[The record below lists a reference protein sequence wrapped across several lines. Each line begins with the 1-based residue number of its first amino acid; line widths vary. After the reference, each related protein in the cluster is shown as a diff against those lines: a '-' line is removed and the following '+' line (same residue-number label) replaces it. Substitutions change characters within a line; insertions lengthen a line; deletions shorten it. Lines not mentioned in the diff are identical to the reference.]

1 MSKKY
6 ELTPETQ
13 KENGKTL
20 YRIKALRDFGDVK
33 AGDLG
38 GWVESESNLDH
49 VGDCWVFDNA
59 EVSGDA
65 WLSGDAWVY
74 GNAQVYGDARVYGD
88 AWLSG
93 DAWVYGNAQVYGDA
107 RVFGNAQVYGDA
119 RVYKKSHTIT
129 FSGFGSLA
137 RTTTAFKTEA
147 SFHIS
152 CGCFKGT
159 LEEFRAAIS
168 ETHGDNKFGREYK
181 LIAYLIELH
190 FSEE

>member
-65 WLSGDAWVY
+65 WLSGDA
-74 GNAQVYGDARVYGD
+74 R
-88 AWLSG
+88 
-93 DAWVYGNAQVYGDA
+93 VYGNAQVYGDA
-107 RVFGNAQVYGDA
+107 RVFGNARVYGNA
-119 RVYKKSHTIT
+119 QV
-129 FSGFGSLA
+129 
-137 RTTTAFKTEA
+137 
-147 SFHIS
+147 
-152 CGCFKGT
+152 
-159 LEEFRAAIS
+159 
-168 ETHGDNKFGREYK
+168 
-181 LIAYLIELH
+181 
-190 FSEE
+190 